1 MLRHNNKNKGFVG
14 NLKTKVYHM
23 QDCYC
28 IKQITPSNIRDVGT
42 DFLDKDKNSYRACG
56 KCFKNNTLETDLD
69 ME

>member
-1 MLRHNNKNKGFVG
+1 MLKKIKEENGFVG

-28 IKQITPSNIRDVGT
+28 IKQITPSNIRDVGN
-42 DFLDKDKNSYRACG
+42 DYLDKDKNSYRACG
-56 KCFKNNTLETDLD
+56 KCFKNNIFETDLD